1 MEWKETGNFCCTQ
14 NSSKQSV
21 LMKKASIISKQ
32 GKPELG
38 KVVVQVAGWLREHGY
53 AITADAATRE
63 FCPDCEPAER
73 EDLARV
79 APDFVIVLGGD
90 GTLLSTAR
98 CVAQADIP
106 ILGVNLGSLGFL
118 TEIRQEEIEQAL
130 EEIDAARAELSLRP
144 MLHCQVLR
152 NGKCV
157 ASHEALNE
165 VVMNQSAV
173 ARITDFEV
181 RVNGNFVANYK
192 ADGLIISTPTGS
204 TAYSLA
210 AGGPIL
216 SPEVLAFV
224 ITPVASHA
232 LTNRPLVVKDTA
244 IIEARILVTREQAFL
259 TVDGQEGTPLVD
271 DDVVICK
278 KSEYKVKLF
287 KFAGRSFFDVLR
299 TKLKWGER

>member
-1 MEWKETGNFCCTQ
+1 
-14 NSSKQSV
+14 
-21 LMKKASIISKQ
+21 MKKASIISKQ

-38 KVVVQVAGWLREHGY
+38 KVVVQVAGWLRAHGY
-53 AITADAATRE
+53 AITADASTRE
-63 FCPDCEPAER
+63 FCPDCEPVER
-73 EDLARV
+73 EDLAGI

-98 CVAQADIP
+98 SVAHAGIP

-118 TEIRQEEIEQAL
+118 TEVKQEEIELAL
-130 EEIDAARAELSLRP
+130 AEVDAGRCEMSLRP
-144 MLHCQVLR
+144 MLHCQVR
-152 NGKCV
+152 RGNKCV
-157 ASHEALNE
+157 ATHDALNE

-181 RVNGNFVANYK
+181 RVNGHFVANYK

-216 SPEVLAFV
+216 SPEVSGFV

-232 LTNRPLVVKDTA
+232 LTNRPLVVKDAA

-259 TVDGQEGTPLVD
+259 TVDGQIGTPLVD
-271 DDVVICK
+271 DDVVVCK
-278 KSEYKVKLF
+278 KSEHNVKLF

>member
-1 MEWKETGNFCCTQ
+1 
-14 NSSKQSV
+14 
-21 LMKKASIISKQ
+21 MKKASIISKL
-32 GKPELG
+32 GKPDLSSFVG
-38 KVVVQVAGWLREHGY
+38 QVAEWLRSHDY
-53 AITADAATRE
+53 MVTADAATRE

-73 EDLARV
+73 EELSV
-79 APDFVIVLGGD
+79 VNPDFVVVLGGD

-98 CVAQADIP
+98 CVARAGIP
-106 ILGVNLGSLGFL
+106 ILGINLGSLGFL
-118 TEIRQEEIEQAL
+118 TEVKQEEIELAL
-130 EEIDAARAELSLRP
+130 TEVDAGRCELSQRP
-144 MLHCQVLR
+144 MLHCQVQR
-152 NGKCV
+152 DGKCV
-157 ASHEALNE
+157 ATHEAFNE

-181 RVNGNFVANYK
+181 RVNGHFVANYK

-216 SPEVLAFV
+216 APDVSAFV

-232 LTNRPLVVKDTA
+232 LTNRPLVVQDAA

-259 TVDGQEGTPLVD
+259 TVDGQVGTPLVD
-271 DDVVICK
+271 DDVVVCR

-287 KFAGRSFFDVLR
+287 KMAGRSFFDVLR

>member
-1 MEWKETGNFCCTQ
+1 LEWKETGNFCCTQ

-21 LMKKASIISKQ
+21 VMKKASIISKQ

-53 AITADAATRE
+53 AITADASTRE

-130 EEIDAARAELSLRP
+130 EEIDAARSELSLRP

-152 NGKCV
+152 DGKCV

-181 RVNGNFVANYK
+181 HVNGNFVANYK

-216 SPEVLAFV
+216 SPEVLGFV

-259 TVDGQEGTPLVD
+259 TVDGQVGTPLVD
-271 DDVVICK
+271 DDVVVCK

>member
-1 MEWKETGNFCCTQ
+1 M
-14 NSSKQSV
+14 SKA
-21 LMKKASIISKQ
+21 KKASIISKQ

-38 KVVVQVAGWLREHGY
+38 RVVGRVADWLTRNGY
-53 AITADAATRE
+53 AMTADAATQE

-73 EDLARV
+73 EALPSV

-98 CVAQADIP
+98 CVAHAGIP
-106 ILGVNLGSLGFL
+106 ILGINLGSLGFL
-118 TEIRQEEIEQAL
+118 TEVKQEEIEQAL
-130 EEIDAARAELSLRP
+130 EEVDAARSYELSLRP
-144 MLHCQVLR
+144 MLRCQVMR
-152 NGKCV
+152 EGKCV
-157 ASHEALNE
+157 ATHDALNE

-216 SPEVLAFV
+216 SPEVSGFV

-244 IIEARILVTREQAFL
+244 IIEARILFTREQAFL
-259 TVDGQEGTPLVD
+259 TVDGQVGTPLVEN
-271 DDVVICK
+271 DVVICR
-278 KSEYKVKLF
+278 KSEYNVKLF

>member
-1 MEWKETGNFCCTQ
+1 
-14 NSSKQSV
+14 
-21 LMKKASIISKQ
+21 MKKASIISKQ
-32 GKPELG
+32 GKPDLG
-38 KVVVQVAGWLREHGY
+38 KVVVQVADWLRRHGY
-53 AITADAATRE
+53 AITADATTRE
-63 FCPDCEPAER
+63 FCPECEPAER
-73 EDLARV
+73 EELARV

-98 CVAQADIP
+98 GVAQADIP

-118 TEIRQEEIEQAL
+118 TEVKQEEIEHAL
-130 EEIDAARAELSLRP
+130 EEVDAGRCCELSLRP
-144 MLHCQVLR
+144 MLHCQVQR
-152 NGKCV
+152 AGKCV
-157 ASHEALNE
+157 AMHEALNE

-181 RVNGNFVANYK
+181 RVNGTFVANYK

-216 SPEVLAFV
+216 APDVPGFV

-232 LTNRPLVVKDTA
+232 LTNRPLVVKDNA
-244 IIEARILVTREQAFL
+244 VIEARIVFTREEAFL
-259 TVDGQEGTPLVD
+259 TVDGQVGTPLREN
-271 DDVVICK
+271 DVVICR
-278 KSEYKVKLF
+278 KSEYNVKLF
-287 KFAGRSFFDVLR
+287 RFAGRSFFDVLR